1 MSFHPG
7 GESVSGPA
15 VYRDLGGRCAGL
27 AAASRLLMATALL
40 VLSACTTISPVI
52 ISQELVLEQTD
63 LSHTPGGQAD
73 EEFYGELPAVIAR
86 VNRLRMRYLDAVSSE
101 TTLSNLISAAL
112 IPLSAVA
119 MYRGITSSSDST
131 QNWLAAAGLTGAA
144 AYAYGSTFTSKP
156 RQLIYVAGADALGC
170 ASLAA
175 RPYLYRRDEID
186 SVRPRPASAAMPVAA
201 LASPAVVS
209 PAVVTHSVAS
219 PDGEV
224 AAPAAPAADA
234 AKPAAVAHDAAQPT
248 PTPAGANPDSGWN
261 SGARPTLL
269 AAMATARRALVTYEQ
284 DIAAI
289 NASVAS
295 WPAVAA
301 AKCGKKK
308 IEVAPNTAAVDAD
321 LLRSRAS
328 RDSDAQFEQCMKS
341 PDLRAVARDRVSRE
355 LVRQEFRAAS
365 QLAEKVRELVG
376 RGEELFARIRLA
388 PAQLTGKAREI
399 QSQVAAEVIKTQP
412 DLSAIFAVTEAL
424 RHNAFR
430 FSGATLLAP
439 ATPGTPSGVAKAEAG
454 VGVKAAPG
462 DAATQAVDAM
472 QQAGQKLAASTADLQ
487 HWLQQADMLS
497 RQVAGLSR
505 CRFNSAAGNAL
516 LMLNPESDEIHLGG
530 GETFTWVVSGGSGV
544 PRAAVLGTAV
554 SGVEVSV
561 SGVNGLQ
568 VVTLKMPETV
578 PNFDFTLLI
587 ADGSGVARREV
598 RVRPKGET
606 AGVADGSPP
615 PPAADNK
622 RILPAT
628 RDNLHKVCA
637 QRQLEDDC
645 LGGGPMKDAVA
656 DCRAKLGLPGTTS
669 STDSRI
675 VDALLAGSCGK
686 Q

>member
-1 MSFHPG
+1 
-7 GESVSGPA
+7 
-15 VYRDLGGRCAGL
+15 
-27 AAASRLLMATALL
+27 MATVLL
-40 VLSACTTISPVI
+40 VLGACTTISPVI

-144 AYAYGSTFTSKP
+144 AYAYGTTFTSQP

-175 RPYLYRRDEID
+175 RPYLYRRDEIE

-248 PTPAGANPDSGWN
+248 PAPAVANPDSGGN

-269 AAMATARRALVTYEQ
+269 AAMATARRALATYEQ
-284 DIAAI
+284 II
-289 NASVAS
+289 TRVNASVAS
-295 WPAVAA
+295 WPAAAA
-301 AKCGKKK
+301 AKCGRKATA
-308 IEVAPNTAAVDAD
+308 IAPNTAAVDAK
-321 LLRSRAS
+321 LLRIRTSS
-328 RDSDAQFEQCMKS
+328 ESDTQFRQCMKG
-341 PDLRAVARDRVSRE
+341 PDARAVARDRASRA
-355 LVRQEFRAAS
+355 LVRQQSDAAS
-365 QLAEKVRELVG
+365 QLARKVREVIG
-376 RGEELFARIRLA
+376 RGEDLLARIRLA

-424 RHNAFR
+424 RNNAFR

-439 ATPGTPSGVAKAEAG
+439 ATPAAPPGVAPAQAG
-454 VGVKAAPG
+454 GVEAAPS

-472 QQAGQKLAASTADLQ
+472 QQAGEELAASTVDLQ
-487 HWLQQADMLS
+487 HWLEQADMLS

-505 CRFNSAAGNAL
+505 CRFNAAAGNAL

-544 PRAAVLGTAV
+544 PRAAVLGTAPR
-554 SGVEVSV
+554 GAEVSV

-568 VVTLKMPETV
+568 VVTLKMPATA
-578 PNFDFTLLI
+578 PNVDFTLLI

-606 AGVADGSPP
+606 AGAADGSPP
-615 PPAADNK
+615 PAADNQ
-622 RILPAT
+622 RTLPAT
-628 RDNLHKVCA
+628 RDDLHKVCA

-645 LGGGPMKDAVA
+645 LVGGRMKDAVA
-656 DCRAKLGLPGTTS
+656 DCRAKLGLPGTTN
-669 STDSRI
+669 STDPRI
-675 VDALLAGSCGK
+675 VDALLAGRCGK
-686 Q
+686 P